1 MNLWHLAT
9 AARGGQPRAL
19 STVHSVSDHHH
30 ALKLVPFVDPT
41 EARKDAGHARAVG
54 GTELE

>member
-1 MNLWHLAT
+1 MSFGAT
-9 AARGGQPRAL
+9 VPAPVTSIQESVCARRSDDTEAS
-19 STVHSVSDHHH
+19 STRLGAS
-30 ALKLVPFVDPT
+30 VDPT